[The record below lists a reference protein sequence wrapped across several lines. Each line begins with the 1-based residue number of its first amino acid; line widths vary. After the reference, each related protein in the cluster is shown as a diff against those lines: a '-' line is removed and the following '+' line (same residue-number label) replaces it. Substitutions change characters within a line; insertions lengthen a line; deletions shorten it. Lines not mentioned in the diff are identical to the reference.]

1 MKGDAKQQRQRA
13 IRELVRRGDMHTQE
27 ELVDALRREGIQITQ
42 ATISR
47 DIVELGLVRAAVGGK
62 VIYTLPETV
71 ALSDTSVSRRR
82 LASLLGEVPAVC
94 GDAHA
99 MLVVRTSP
107 GMANLLAIIID
118 ACAFP
123 EIVGTVAG
131 DDTILIAMREEADRE
146 RVRGY
151 LMETARAAE

>member
-1 MKGDAKQQRQRA
+1 MKGDAKLQRHRA
-13 IRELVRRGDMHTQE
+13 IRALVRRGDMRTQD
-27 ELVDALRREGIQITQ
+27 ELVDALRREGIQVTQ

-62 VIYTLPETV
+62 VIYTLPEAV
-71 ALSDTSVSRRR
+71 ALGDASVSRRR
-82 LASLLGEVPAVC
+82 LANLLGEVPLVC

-99 MLVVRTSP
+99 ILVVRTSP
-107 GMANLLAIIID
+107 GMANLLAVTID

-151 LMETARAAE
+151 LMDTARASE